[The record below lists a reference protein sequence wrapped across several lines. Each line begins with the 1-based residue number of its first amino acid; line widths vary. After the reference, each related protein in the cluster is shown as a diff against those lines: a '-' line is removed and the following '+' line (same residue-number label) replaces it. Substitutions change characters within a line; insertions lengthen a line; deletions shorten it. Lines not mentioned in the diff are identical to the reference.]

1 MEEKVLKEI
10 IKRNQIV
17 LFTIALM
24 LIVAGYMNYTVNTEN
39 VLKTAAIT
47 DSEEYAELG
56 DARLVN
62 SNAIVNEE
70 LEEET
75 IETSNERNEDKDV
88 EVSNN
93 NTAITEYFTQSR
105 IDRDNMYSQMI
116 ESYEKI
122 LSNENISETQ
132 RNIAENEIININN
145 KKNAVMI
152 SENLIKNKGFEDVI
166 IFVNDKSVNAVIRT
180 ENLEQEQVAQIQNII
195 QREMNAEIE
204 NIHISNK

>member
-1 MEEKVLKEI
+1 MKEI
-10 IKRNQIV
+10 IKKNQIV

-39 VLKTAAIT
+39 VLKTAAIA

-70 LEEET
+70 LEEI

-122 LSNENISETQ
+122 LSNESISETQ

-145 KKNAVMI
+145 RKNAVMI

-166 IFVNDKSVNAVIRT
+166 IFVNDKSINVIIRA